1 MSDIFQSLWYTI
13 YRSLIASIIRF
24 RWHRLWVRENEFH
37 TSLNMDTDVMR
48 HLAMGAS
55 PLTQL
60 LLGFTSIPE
69 YLRDLTW
76 RRAIAHERDLLGRRN
91 TYSSFDRFI
100 SCLRDI
106 RAVWRFYYPK
116 KSPNALALKLLA
128 QSQSFDQTSKTA
140 WFWLDLRACRDI
152 CAMITGIMLLGLALL
167 SSILGGTDAFI
178 AAFTDWH
185 LLAWFLLGGGAG
197 AFFAVFILR
206 YNHYA
211 IGYRREFRYVCPL
224 L

>member
-1 MSDIFQSLWYTI
+1 
-13 YRSLIASIIRF
+13 
-24 RWHRLWVRENEFH
+24 
-37 TSLNMDTDVMR
+37 MR
-48 HLAMGAS
+48 HLAVGAS
-55 PLTQL
+55 PLMQL

-76 RRAIAHERDLLGRRN
+76 RRAIAHERDLFGRRN
-91 TYSSFDRFI
+91 TYSSFDRLI

-116 KSPNALALKLLA
+116 KSPNALALKVLA

-167 SSILGGTDAFI
+167 SSILGGTNAFI
-178 AAFTDWH
+178 AAFTNWH